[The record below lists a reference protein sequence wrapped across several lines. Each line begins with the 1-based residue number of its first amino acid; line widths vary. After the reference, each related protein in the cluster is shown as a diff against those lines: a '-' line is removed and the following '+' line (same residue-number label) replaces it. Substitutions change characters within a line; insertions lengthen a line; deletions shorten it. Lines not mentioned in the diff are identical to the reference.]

1 MSATAPLAPAR
12 IGRDGALRLR
22 FERRGPAT
30 VVAGCRYTLPLQVL
44 APVALDDPAAVVS
57 ILNPTGGLVGGD
69 RLSIDVEVGAGAHA
83 LLTTPSATRV
93 YRTDAEDAVQSV
105 KISIGP
111 QAAVEWVPDHTI
123 PFAGSALRQTLDVDM
138 DATARLILVDA
149 FSAGRIGRG
158 EAWQFAVLDSAV
170 SVRDQHGWLLC
181 DRLLLRG
188 PMIRSRAVHGRRPT
202 AMLRGRRRVGRR
214 GHARPGRA
222 ADPLPCSER
231 AGAHRHHRDLLEPR
245 PPGPPRIAGARAP
258 KGLASNQWR
267 NCDGSVTLGPGSMFN
282 LIPKE
287 VRFFDY
293 FEQQSQHII
302 RAGALLHEMVHHF
315 ADARA
320 KAHAIK
326 EVEHQGDHTTHEIIK
341 KLNTTFITPIDR
353 EDIHDLASRL
363 DDVLDYIEAA
373 AERLVVYRIKEPTSA
388 CRAMADV
395 IVQTTL
401 AMDRT
406 IKCLRT
412 MDPGFHEHTVEV
424 NRLENTADVLLRDSL
439 AAMFEESSDPIEVI
453 KWKEIYETMEIV
465 TDRCED
471 VANVIEGII
480 LKMA

>member
-1 MSATAPLAPAR
+1 
-12 IGRDGALRLR
+12 
-22 FERRGPAT
+22 
-30 VVAGCRYTLPLQVL
+30 
-44 APVALDDPAAVVS
+44 
-57 ILNPTGGLVGGD
+57 
-69 RLSIDVEVGAGAHA
+69 
-83 LLTTPSATRV
+83 
-93 YRTDAEDAVQSV
+93 
-105 KISIGP
+105 
-111 QAAVEWVPDHTI
+111 
-123 PFAGSALRQTLDVDM
+123 
-138 DATARLILVDA
+138 
-149 FSAGRIGRG
+149 
-158 EAWQFAVLDSAV
+158 
-170 SVRDQHGWLLC
+170 
-181 DRLLLRG
+181 
-188 PMIRSRAVHGRRPT
+188 
-202 AMLRGRRRVGRR
+202 
-214 GHARPGRA
+214 
-222 ADPLPCSER
+222 
-231 AGAHRHHRDLLEPR
+231 
-245 PPGPPRIAGARAP
+245 
-258 KGLASNQWR
+258 
-267 NCDGSVTLGPGSMFN
+267 MFN

-326 EVEHQGDHTTHEIIK
+326 EVEHLGDHTTHEIIK

-388 CRAMADV
+388 CRAMAEV
-395 IVQTTL
+395 IVHTTH

-406 IKCLRT
+406 IKCLRH